1 MVCDIETSV
10 FLPFYSFETNY
21 WVKVVEGNVEGL
33 GVSLEE
39 SWVSP
44 IGVIRVLSSNVRM
57 MSWFHVEIAQT
68 VVLSSVLN
76 GV

>member
-21 WVKVVEGNVEGL
+21 WVKGVEGNVEGL

-39 SWVSP
+39 SWVSL
-44 IGVIRVLSSNVRM
+44 IGVIRVLSSKV
-57 MSWFHVEIAQT
+57 MSM
-68 VVLSSVLN
+68 L
-76 GV
+76 